1 MTLIKAKVKK
11 KKIIIGSWHGS
22 NRGSDSLRKDVVK
35 ELCLYMGTISGNPWI
50 VGGDFNVEYSKIEND
65 IPEDIKIT
73 SGGKGKLYIFSI
85 QIKSV

>member
-35 ELCLYMGTISGNPWI
+35 ELRLYMGTISGNPWI
-50 VGGDFNVEYSKIEND
+50 VGGDFTTLSTVKLRMIYLKIL
-65 IPEDIKIT
+65 K
-73 SGGKGKLYIFSI
+73 
-85 QIKSV
+85 